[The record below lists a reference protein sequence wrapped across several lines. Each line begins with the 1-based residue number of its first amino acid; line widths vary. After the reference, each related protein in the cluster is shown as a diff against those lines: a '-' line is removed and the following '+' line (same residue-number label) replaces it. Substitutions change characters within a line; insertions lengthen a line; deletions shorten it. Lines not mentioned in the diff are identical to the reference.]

1 MGSSVVLLGDQ
12 LPVPSQQGLRRDNVG
27 DLGKNLSSQR
37 FGLYGQSP
45 ALIVIQ
51 AQSPAAELLSKNS
64 ILLAKVINDLQ
75 LVLVHPAG
83 DGDQQESEW
92 VKDSLGL
99 QSPLSQP
106 RSRSTE
112 PPHLHADP
120 VFGPYGTVKLLDFGL
135 AKSTEETSGN
145 LSNSPTISL
154 TMTQV
159 GVILGT
165 AAYMSP
171 EQARGKSVDKRAD
184 IWAFGVVLFE
194 MLTG

>member
-51 AQSPAAELLSKNS
+51 AQSPAAELLSKNA

-83 DGDQQESEW
+83 DRDQQESEW

-120 VFGPYGTVKLLDFGL
+120 VFGP
-135 AKSTEETSGN
+135 
-145 LSNSPTISL
+145 
-154 TMTQV
+154 Q
-159 GVILGT
+159 
-165 AAYMSP
+165 
-171 EQARGKSVDKRAD
+171 RGWPAHRQCDRTPNPSFRGQK
-184 IWAFGVVLFE
+184 E
-194 MLTG
+194 